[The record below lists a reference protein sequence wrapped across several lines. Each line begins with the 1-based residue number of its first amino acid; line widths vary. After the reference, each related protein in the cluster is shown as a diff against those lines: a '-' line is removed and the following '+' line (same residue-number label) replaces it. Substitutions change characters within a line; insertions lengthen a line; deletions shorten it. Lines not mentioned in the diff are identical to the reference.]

1 MTERVQQTRRKAP
14 LPQRTPEQMD
24 VPVTMEPLAVQ
35 RQALTR
41 HGTRPQTA
49 QRHAAGPV
57 LRAASL
63 DRQEHT
69 HLEQERGHVQRQVA
83 ALGEVTTVGPQADPR
98 PVPDRPT
105 TPAEWVT
112 VMRARV
118 EEVQGQPLDS
128 RSSTAFTSLQR
139 QVAQTL
145 AQGFRADRGDAQAR
159 YATYGEH
166 LATLQRHPVSAPVA
180 RVVLGLIP
188 PAERLPLQR
197 AVDETLQ
204 RFQAQEQAALNFN
217 TLQTL
222 QRQLAELDAEATQ
235 PVLAR
240 IQARRGS
247 GNPLPE
253 AIQRH
258 LEQGLNHDLSRV
270 RIHDDAEADKLAK
283 GVNAI
288 AFTTG
293 TDIFFQAGRFNPNT
307 QSGLELLA
315 HEVTHTV
322 QQSQGRVGTGID
334 PDAGLESEARR
345 MGAQLAGAGPIRQ
358 TDSRLK
364 PLAPAVSLRGLQR
377 APGSA
382 ADIAK
387 WRKRLDSLNKELALD
402 LTAAAADVA
411 GLVDPTPISDG
422 ISAAISLARGDWLGA
437 GLSIVSMIPGLG
449 DAIAKPIKGSKLAAK
464 IAKLEQEIR
473 VVTAQLAKLTGRPL
487 AAVEAAAK
495 ASRKV
500 VANEVLGR
508 LPKNWPNVRGILGKK
523 FDPRHLPAGYHV
535 RTVGGKPVISRN
547 KGLSDDDLY
556 APLTIDS
563 KGNFAL
569 KTTSARLSNPTTMR
583 NNYTRVYGPLKPGHQ
598 IHHLVPDNLMRDH
611 ALGQA
616 AQRAGVDL
624 DRARNLMG
632 LPGKEAYRTG
642 GDAGHW
648 SSHPEFDLV
657 VTKRMDKLTADL
669 EKQFGSLDLVP
680 RRIMQQTMD
689 TLADQLRTLIKSG
702 AAPMK
707 DGRLSA
713 VPHLR
718 ETVA

>member
-1 MTERVQQTRRKAP
+1 MTERVHRVKRVQATPRRIVVP
-14 LPQRTPEQMD
+14 PEQAPAD
-24 VPVTMEPLAVQ
+24 LLALTQQALQRFTARPQTLQ
-35 RQALTR
+35 RQAVM
-41 HGTRPQTA
+41 
-49 QRHAAGPV
+49 PV
-57 LRAASL
+57 LRAAAL
-63 DRQEHT
+63 DRQEQT
-69 HLEQERGHVQRQVA
+69 RLRQQQTQVQRQITS
-83 ALGEVTTVGPQADPR
+83 LGEVTSAPR
-98 PVPDRPT
+98 PPGSLTAPAKPT
-105 TPAEWVT
+105 TPGDWVT
-112 VMRARV
+112 VMRLRA
-118 EEVQGQPLDS
+118 EEVAGRPLDA
-128 RSSTAFTSLQR
+128 RSSSQFTALQR

-145 AQGFRADRGDAQAR
+145 AQGFRSDRGDAQTR
-159 YATYGEH
+159 YAAYGEH
-166 LATLQRHPVSAPVA
+166 LAILQRHPVSTPVA
-180 RVVLGLIP
+180 RVVLNLIP
-188 PAERLPLQR
+188 PVERLPLQR

-204 RFQAQEQAALNFN
+204 RFQAQDQASLNFD
-217 TLQTL
+217 TLRTL

-293 TDIFFQAGRFNPNT
+293 TDIFFRSGRFNPNT

-334 PDAGLESEARR
+334 PDAGLEAEARK
-345 MGAQLAGAGPIRQ
+345 MGAQLAGAGPIRRA
-358 TDSRLK
+358 DGRLK
-364 PLAPAVSLRGLQR
+364 PLAPAASLRGLQR

-382 ADIAK
+382 TDIAK

-487 AAVEAAAK
+487 AALEAAAK

-500 VANEVLGR
+500 VANEVLSR

-657 VTKRMDKLTADL
+657 VAKRMDKLTADL

-680 RRIMQQTMD
+680 RRIMQQTTD

-707 DGRLSA
+707 DGRLTA
-713 VPHLR
+713 APHLG